1 MLAKLLYNHEGNP
14 RWSEK
19 HPLIWRNFMLRNHI
33 PAVFILLLALV
44 STLQAQE
51 VSQRVLLL
59 PVDVRGSQ
67 ESLTSTQITGFIES
81 AAEAEAPGVDIVLPS
96 RLLRASNAPPSLD
109 DARALLEEYNADSV
123 AWLTVRFREQSL
135 PTSDAYLQNLTLS
148 AAARMWVFSG
158 SKDQVVLDEPVSVV
172 RQTPLSASVGV
183 STQAAAMQDL
193 KYSCGTELASSLVH
207 IALEARKK
215 NLVGGWQEAGEATAT
230 TTAGS
235 RRFLSAFSAYQKAVG
250 NSDFVAAAAAQT
262 DSRQAW
268 ANLSAS
274 EKAAL
279 EKQYP
284 GLLKWLGE

>member
-1 MLAKLLYNHEGNP
+1 MLG
-14 RWSEK
+14 
-19 HPLIWRNFMLRNHI
+19 NHI
-33 PAVFILLLALV
+33 PAVLILLLALV
-44 STLQAQE
+44 STVQAQE

-67 ESLTSTQITGFIES
+67 ESLNSTQITGFIES

-96 RLLRASNAPPSLD
+96 RLLRASDAPPSQD
-109 DARALLEEYNADSV
+109 DARALLAEYNADSV
-123 AWLTVRFREQSL
+123 AWLSVRFREQSL

-158 SKDQVVLDEPVSVV
+158 SKNQVVLDEPVSVV
-172 RQTPLSASVGV
+172 RQTPLSASVGI

-193 KYSCGTELASSLVH
+193 KYSCGRELASSLVH
-207 IALEARKK
+207 VAIEARKK
-215 NLVGGWQEAGEATAT
+215 NLVGGWQDAGEA
-230 TTAGS
+230 TAGS

-250 NSDFVAAAAAQT
+250 ESDFVAAAAAQT

-279 EKQYP
+279 GKQYP
-284 GLLKWLGE
+284 GLQKWLGE